1 MKRAGYYIFVAFNYV
16 VTLLPLRVLYL
27 FSDLLYL
34 VLYYVIKY
42 RRNVVEANLRN
53 SFPEKSADELSDI
66 ARRFYRH
73 LSDMMAETLK
83 ATHMSPKEIAE
94 RFTVSN
100 RALLDRLYSEGRDV
114 VALTSHYNNWEW
126 LSALPMDVPY
136 KVITIYKPLKNKYF
150 DQFIFKLRSKYG
162 LIVTPMHQIIRDLVK
177 CRSENVRT
185 LSGFVGDQTPPPNEN
200 AYWTIFLNQET
211 GFYRGAEKVALKYDM
226 AVIFMNIVKVKRG
239 YYNIEC
245 KLMTEQPRGEAPDS
259 ILSRYGEMLEGVIR
273 EKPEYW
279 LWSHRRWKHKK
290 PVKND

>member
-1 MKRAGYYIFVAFNYV
+1 
-16 VTLLPLRVLYL
+16 
-27 FSDLLYL
+27 
-34 VLYYVIKY
+34 
-42 RRNVVEANLRN
+42 
-53 SFPEKSADELSDI
+53 
-66 ARRFYRH
+66 
-73 LSDMMAETLK
+73 
-83 ATHMSPKEIAE
+83 
-94 RFTVSN
+94 
-100 RALLDRLYSEGRDV
+100 
-114 VALTSHYNNWEW
+114 
-126 LSALPMDVPY
+126 MDVPY

-162 LIVTPMHQIIRDLVK
+162 LVVTPMHQIIRDLVK

-200 AYWTIFLNQET
+200 AYWTTFLNQET

-245 KLMTEQPRGEAPDS
+245 KLMTEQPREEAPDS
-259 ILSRYGEMLEGVIR
+259 IISRYAEMLEEVIR